1 MNQAGVTH
9 WNLIS
14 KPAVLQALFSHM
26 GWYHQS
32 QINTGAKQSRV
43 EFLRQCCV
51 WRSFLAAHNTEATS
65 VVASLLFQAGKMGR
79 WWNEDLPKAL
89 ENWRQMMVHCIRQA
103 LEDEQE
109 QAGMDPSS
117 RDICFPTDCRGSWLE
132 PLYTRAPI
140 KITCGKCFGVATFNK
155 LKGAVAL
162 LQIRHLLTYFL
173 IGAEIKDPLC
183 CWKSESGKPFQ
194 QGRSPEALLL
204 VPYMFFL
211 AFGYSWKEMPFYL
224 NIVWLI
230 NLFHLFL
237 PPKM

>member
-1 MNQAGVTH
+1 MKQAGITH
-9 WNLIS
+9 WNLIC

-51 WRSFLAAHNTEATS
+51 WCSFLAAHNKLGSEVLP
-65 VVASLLFQAGKMGR
+65 VVASPLLQAGKMGR
-79 WWNEDLPKAL
+79 WWNKDLPKAL

-103 LEDEQE
+103 LADEQVL
-109 QAGMDPSS
+109 MDLST
-117 RDICFPTDCRGSWLE
+117 RDICFPTYCRSSWLE
-132 PLYTRAPI
+132 SLYTRVPI
-140 KITCGKCFGVATFNK
+140 KTTCRKCLGVATFNK

-183 CWKSESGKPFQ
+183 CWKSETGKPFQ
-194 QGRSPEALLL
+194 QERSPEALLL
-204 VPYMFFL
+204 VPYMLFFL
-211 AFGYSWKEMPFYL
+211 AFGYSWKEMPFT
-224 NIVWLI
+224 
-230 NLFHLFL
+230 
-237 PPKM
+237 